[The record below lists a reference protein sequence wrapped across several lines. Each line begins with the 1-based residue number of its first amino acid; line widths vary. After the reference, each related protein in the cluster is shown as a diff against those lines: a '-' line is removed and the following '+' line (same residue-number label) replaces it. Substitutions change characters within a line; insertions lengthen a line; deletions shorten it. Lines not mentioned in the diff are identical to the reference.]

1 MKQMRLAAAAAA
13 TILTTT
19 TFAHATVITQQGFD
33 SDPTLSETQAAG
45 SWYVDRYAPA
55 GFSSEE
61 FMGDK
66 RLAHEITAADGADNR
81 PSSFSSTFYNT
92 QGRKYDTGGADR
104 ISIDLYFDAA
114 FETGGRL
121 GGFWGTAFD
130 AADAIAAYPII
141 DYFGTGTGKAAGF
154 RYWDGAA
161 FVFAGTPSGF
171 AWDAFNTLTIEL
183 DRAAEQFEYL
193 VNGEAIGASGANG
206 ATRIGNVILQNYNSQ
221 AGTDRTLY
229 WDDFSAEVTAPI
241 PLPATLPMLLAG
253 LGLAG
258 VVARRKRG

>member
-1 MKQMRLAAAAAA
+1 MKQMRLAAMAAA

-19 TFAHATVITQQGFD
+19 TFAHATVITQQSFD
-33 SDPTLSETQAAG
+33 ADPTLSDTQAPG

-55 GFSSEE
+55 GFSSQD
-61 FMGDK
+61 FMGDH
-66 RLAHEITAADGADNR
+66 RLAHEITASDGADNR

-92 QGRKYDTGGADR
+92 QGRKYDTAGANR
-104 ISIDLYFDAA
+104 ISIDLFFDAA

-130 AADAIAAYPII
+130 AADAITAYPII
-141 DYFGTGTGKAAGF
+141 DYFGTGTGQDAGF

-171 AWDAFNTLTIEL
+171 AWEAFNTLTIEL

-193 VNGEAIGASGANG
+193 VNGEVIGTIGANG

-229 WDDFSAEVTAPI
+229 WDNFSAEVTAPI